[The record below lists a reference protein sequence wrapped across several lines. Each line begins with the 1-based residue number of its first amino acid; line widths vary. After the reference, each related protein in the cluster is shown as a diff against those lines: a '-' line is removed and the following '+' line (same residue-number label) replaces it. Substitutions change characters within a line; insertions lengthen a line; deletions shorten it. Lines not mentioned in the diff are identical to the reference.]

1 MNIVKSIDG
10 FIIRLTD
17 ERWQHIST
25 GHPEIADLYYELL
38 QVIAE
43 PEMIYDGGEGE
54 LIALK
59 FKKQLNKHLVVVYK
73 QDIITKDGFVITA
86 FVSRKLNYLSKKNI
100 VWKSPN

>member
-38 QVIAE
+38 QVIA
-43 PEMIYDGGEGE
+43 
-54 LIALK
+54 
-59 FKKQLNKHLVVVYK
+59 
-73 QDIITKDGFVITA
+73 
-86 FVSRKLNYLSKKNI
+86 
-100 VWKSPN
+100 

>member
-1 MNIVKSIDG
+1 
-10 FIIRLTD
+10 
-17 ERWQHIST
+17 
-25 GHPEIADLYYELL
+25 
-38 QVIAE
+38 
-43 PEMIYDGGEGE
+43 MIYDGGEGE